1 MKSWG
6 GFFDPEKLKNQLE
19 ELEKNLQDP
28 DLWKDHK
35 KLNSINKDK
44 ISLETKIQEFDVI
57 ETKLTDIKDL
67 INISIEFGEIDEL
80 GNQNSALVELNAEID
95 SLETKKYF
103 SRETDPNN
111 AFLDIQSGSGGT
123 EAQDWAEMLYR
134 MYMRWSED
142 MGFKVKIEE
151 YSVGDVAGIKSA
163 SIHIS
168 GQYAYGW
175 LRTETGI
182 HRLVRKSP
190 FDSGNRRH
198 TSFAAVFVSPE
209 IDDDIEIDL
218 DMSQVRIDTYRA
230 SGAGGQHVNK
240 TDSAVRLTHMPS
252 GIVVEC
258 QDGRSQHKNKEKAL
272 SLLAAKL
279 KQQEIDSQ
287 QESIA
292 SERKILVGTG
302 DRSEK
307 IRTYN
312 FPQGRVS
319 DHRIN
324 LTLYNLS
331 EILEGKID
339 ELINPLIAEEE
350 STKLANMKN
359 E

>member
-1 MKSWG
+1 M
-6 GFFDPEKLKNQLE
+6 
-19 ELEKNLQDP
+19 
-28 DLWKDHK
+28 WKDHK
-35 KLNSINKDK
+35 KLNGLNKDK
-44 ISLETKIQEFDVI
+44 IGLEIKIHEFDVI
-57 ETKLTDIKDL
+57 ETKLADIKDL
-67 INISIEFGEIDEL
+67 INISIELGEIDEL
-80 GNQNSALVELNAEID
+80 SNQNSALVELNAEID

-198 TSFAAVFVSPE
+198 TSFAAVFISPE

-240 TDSAVRLTHMPS
+240 TESAIRVTHIPT
-252 GIVVEC
+252 GVVVTC
-258 QDGRSQHKNKEKAL
+258 QDESSQHKNKDKAL
-272 SLLAAKL
+272 KVLRSKIYEI
-279 KQQEIDSQ
+279 QEQEQAQERASQ
-287 QESIA
+287 
-292 SERKILVGTG
+292 RKSMVSTG
-302 DRSEK
+302 DRSAK

-312 FPQGRVS
+312 FPQGRIT

-324 LTLYNLS
+324 LTLYKLGDIMDGDLQ
-331 EILEGKID
+331 EVFEALQLE
-339 ELINPLIAEEE
+339 NQ
-350 STKLANMKN
+350 KLLMEDA
-359 E
+359 

>member
-1 MKSWG
+1 
-6 GFFDPEKLKNQLE
+6 
-19 ELEKNLQDP
+19 LQEP
-28 DLWKDHK
+28 DNWQDHK
-35 KLNSINKDK
+35 KLNELNKEKTITEQKLSEFQSIQNQ
-44 ISLETKIQEFDVI
+44 IN
-57 ETKLTDIKDL
+57 DIGDL
-67 INISIEFGEIDEL
+67 ISISVELGELDEL
-80 GNQNSALVELNAEID
+80 EKQSDALSELNAEID

-134 MYMRWSED
+134 MYTRWAED
-142 MGFKVKIEE
+142 MNFKVRVEE

-218 DMSQVRIDTYRA
+218 DMSKVRIDTYRA

-240 TDSAVRLTHMPS
+240 TDSAVRLTHEPT
-252 GIVVEC
+252 GLVVQC
-258 QDGRSQHKNKEKAL
+258 QSQRSQHQNKDRAIKQ
-272 SLLAAKL
+272 L
-279 KQQEIDSQ
+279 KSRLYELEMQKKEEEIQKIEDSKTDIGWGNQ
-287 QESIA
+287 I
-292 SERKILVGTG
+292 
-302 DRSEK
+302 RSYVLDQSRIK
-307 IRTYN
+307 DIRTKHEETN
-312 FPQGRVS
+312 TQSVL
-319 DHRIN
+319 D
-324 LTLYNLS
+324 
-331 EILEGKID
+331 GKINNF
-339 ELINPLIAEEE
+339 IKE
-350 STKLANMKN
+350 SLKN
-359 E
+359 GY

>member
-1 MKSWG
+1 MKNWG
-6 GFFDPEKLKNQLE
+6 GFFDPENLNNQLE
-19 ELEKNLQDP
+19 ELEKKLQDP

-35 KLNSINKDK
+35 KLNGLNKDK
-44 ISLETKIQEFDVI
+44 IGLEIKIHEFDVI
-57 ETKLTDIKDL
+57 ETKLADIKDL
-67 INISIEFGEIDEL
+67 INISIELGEIDEL
-80 GNQNSALVELNAEID
+80 SNQNSDLVELNAEID

-198 TSFAAVFVSPE
+198 TSFAAVFISPE

-240 TDSAVRLTHMPS
+240 TDSAVRLTHIPS
-252 GIVVEC
+252 GLVVQC
-258 QDGRSQHKNKEKAL
+258 QSQRSQHQNKDRAIKQ
-272 SLLAAKL
+272 L
-279 KQQEIDSQ
+279 KSRLYEMEMQKKEEEIKKIEDSKTDIGWGNQ
-287 QESIA
+287 I
-292 SERKILVGTG
+292 
-302 DRSEK
+302 RSYVLDQSRIK
-307 IRTYN
+307 DIRTKHEETN
-312 FPQGRVS
+312 TQSVL
-319 DHRIN
+319 D
-324 LTLYNLS
+324 
-331 EILEGKID
+331 GKINNF
-339 ELINPLIAEEE
+339 IKE
-350 STKLANMKN
+350 SLKN
-359 E
+359 GY